1 MSRIIPLGLALFVP
15 MACELEIPDL
25 GEPFVSEQLMGRW
38 TGEWGVGS
46 LRQEGTGV
54 MDCWE
59 SDEEGIVFNLWLD
72 GGFMATGSEPPHE
85 IRLSGPDD
93 KNVLVLK
100 GVSDKIGNVEL
111 RVSADGSI
119 VGEAIPDGVP
129 AVEIGGYV
137 TPDTV
142 YLGFQLL
149 EVIEGEAVLRYQGPV
164 PVAQTETRW
173 DGTL

>member
-1 MSRIIPLGLALFVP
+1 
-15 MACELEIPDL
+15 
-25 GEPFVSEQLMGRW
+25 
-38 TGEWGVGS
+38 
-46 LRQEGTGV
+46 
-54 MDCWE
+54 
-59 SDEEGIVFNLWLD
+59 
-72 GGFMATGSEPPHE
+72 
-85 IRLSGPDD
+85 
-93 KNVLVLK
+93 
-100 GVSDKIGNVEL
+100 
-111 RVSADGSI
+111 
-119 VGEAIPDGVP
+119 VP